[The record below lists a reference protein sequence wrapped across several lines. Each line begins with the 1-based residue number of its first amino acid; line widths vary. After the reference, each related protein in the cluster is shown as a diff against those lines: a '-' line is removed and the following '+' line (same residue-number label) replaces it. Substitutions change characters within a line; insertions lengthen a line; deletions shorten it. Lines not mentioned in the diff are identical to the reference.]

1 MTADTPNGSELF
13 KKHCSKC
20 HPIAALMTGTPGTH
34 IVEVMRHPKRDM
46 PKFDTDKIPDRD
58 ADAIAE

>member
-13 KKHCSKC
+13 KKHYSMC
-20 HPIAALMTGTPGTH
+20 HPIATMMTRTH
-34 IVEVMRHPKRDM
+34 IVEVMRYPKRDM

>member
-1 MTADTPNGSELF
+1 MTADTPNGSALF
-13 KKHCSKC
+13 KKHCFKC
-20 HPIAALMTGTPGTH
+20 YPIAAVMTGTH
-34 IVEVMRHPKRDM
+34 IVEVMRHPKRDR